1 MGEGLKAAV
10 LVIDVINDFVTGV
23 LGSER
28 AATIVPTISRLL
40 NHARSVG
47 WPVVYLTD
55 DHLADDREFEIW
67 PRHAVKGT
75 EGAQIVA
82 EIRPEEGDLHLPK
95 RHYSCFYAT
104 GLDALLR
111 ELGVGT
117 LVLTGLVTNICIQ
130 HTAADAYFRGY
141 RVVVPRDCVEA
152 PSDEAQ
158 RSSLSYMEE
167 MYKAEITTSDALMVG
182 GSTGVMAA

>member
-1 MGEGLKAAV
+1 MVEGSKVAV

-28 AATIVPTISRLL
+28 AVTIVPTISRLL

-55 DHLADDREFEIW
+55 AHLADDREFDIW

-75 EGAQIVA
+75 EGARIVE
-82 EIRPEEGDLHLPK
+82 EIQPEEGDLHLPK

-130 HTAADAYFRGY
+130 HTAADAFIRGY

-158 RSSLSYMEE
+158 RSSLIYMEE
-167 MYKAEITTSDALMVG
+167 MYKAEITTSNALMGG
-182 GSTGVMAA
+182 GSAGGMAA